1 MQRAHGTGD
10 ATGTAAET
18 GQRAHVKPATVMLT
32 HSPSALANYYGARA
46 LAALEAV
53 AQVRRNTSEVPWTID
68 ALAAA
73 AADCDIIVSDRR
85 AEGSADLLSRLPR
98 LVAFCRCAVDIR
110 NVDVAAA
117 SAQGILVTQ
126 ASAGFMTSVAE
137 WVLGVMID
145 LSRHLSAAVLQ
156 YRAGAQPPARMGRE
170 LRGATLGLIGYGQI
184 GRQLADVA
192 LALGMRVVVCDPYAR
207 VVHPALS
214 QLPLPELLAAADH
227 VVCLAGATAETE
239 NLMDAAAFAA
249 MKPSAFFINASRGNL
264 VDEAALLQALDGG
277 VIAGCAL
284 DVGRAPDQMP
294 SPALARHPHVIA
306 TPHIGGLTPQA
317 IEHQAMETVRQVS
330 DIVHGRVPQGA
341 VNAASASR
349 LRAFIGRS

>member
-1 MQRAHGTGD
+1 MA
-10 ATGTAAET
+10 
-18 GQRAHVKPATVMLT
+18 
-32 HSPSALANYYGARA
+32 
-46 LAALEAV
+46 
-53 AQVRRNTSEVPWTID
+53 ID

-98 LVAFCRCAVDIR
+98 LVALCRCAVDIR

-126 ASAGFMTSVAE
+126 ASAGFMTAVAE

-249 MKPSAFFINASRGNL
+249 MKPSAFLSTPRAATWSTKPHCCRRWMPASSPVVRSTS
-264 VDEAALLQALDGG
+264 AARPTR
-277 VIAGCAL
+277 C
-284 DVGRAPDQMP
+284 RA
-294 SPALARHPHVIA
+294 RCWHA
-306 TPHIGGLTPQA
+306 TRT
-317 IEHQAMETVRQVS
+317 
-330 DIVHGRVPQGA
+330 
-341 VNAASASR
+341 
-349 LRAFIGRS
+349 